1 MIIPTSRDL
10 STPEQRQSLKN
21 IYQSIFFAELLAPS
35 RPLWLF
41 SGWISD
47 IAIVDNRARQ
57 FQSLCPNWEAREIRL
72 SECLDAL
79 CDRGGTIAL
88 VLRNEEHNT
97 AFIKAIKTTRG
108 WHDRHIGIAISDQ
121 QHAKSMVSEHF
132 MIDGSMNYT
141 YNGITFNDEKVVY
154 RSDESAIHEELI
166 KLDEQWR
173 SRLMWRPHE

>member
-1 MIIPTSRDL
+1 MITPASRDL

-88 VLRNEEHNT
+88 VLRNEEHNA
-97 AFIKAIKTTRG
+97 AFIEAIKKTSG
-108 WHDRHIGIAISDQ
+108 WRAHRIGIALSDL
-121 QHAKSMVSEHF
+121 QHAKSMIGQHA

-141 YNGITFNDEKVVY
+141 YSGITCNGEKIVY
-154 RSDESAIHEELI
+154 RSDESSIHEELI
-166 KLDEQWR
+166 KLDGQWR
-173 SRLMWRPHE
+173 SRLMWGPNE

>member
-1 MIIPTSRDL
+1 MITPASRDL
-10 STPEQRQSLKN
+10 STPGQRQSLKN

-35 RPLWLF
+35 DPLWLF

-79 CDRGGTIAL
+79 CDRGGAVAL
-88 VLRNEEHNT
+88 VLRNTEHND
-97 AFIKAIKTTRG
+97 AFIEAIKKTKG
-108 WHDRHIGIAISDQ
+108 WHDCRIGIAISDQ
-121 QHAKSMVSEHF
+121 QHAKSMVGEHF

-154 RSDESAIHEELI
+154 RADERAIHEELL

-173 SRLMWRPHE
+173 PRLMWGLHE

>member
-1 MIIPTSRDL
+1 MITPASRDL

-41 SGWISD
+41 SSWISD

-72 SECLDAL
+72 SECLDAI

-88 VLRNEEHNT
+88 VLRNEEHNA
-97 AFIKAIKTTRG
+97 AFIDVIKKTNG
-108 WHDRHIGIAISDQ
+108 WYDRRIGLAMSNQ
-121 QHAKSMVSEHF
+121 QHAKSMIGEHF
-132 MIDGSMNYT
+132 IIDGSMNYT

-154 RSDESAIHEELI
+154 RCAESAIHEELI
-166 KLDEQWR
+166 KLAEQWG
-173 SRLMWRPHE
+173 SRIQWGPRE